1 MLSDR
6 LIFSCGDINDKMK
19 KGEKMSRSNKKENRD
34 ALKPVNTQ
42 KKMSKAEIAAR
53 EEEAKRA
60 MKAARAESEAKAKAV
75 KQAAKDAKVAR
86 AARKKAK
93 ETEEELSNRSL
104 HVDRQV
110 HRIGLLIS
118 ITMGVAALV
127 LLGTAIYMVS
137 LANADLTSGSVN
149 HVTLSRINQ
158 VVASVLLLMVTGLTA
173 LLFFRLYLKKSPFTR
188 SNITIVRVVAVM
200 LMLLSVLP
208 VAVQWVVG
216 LFLNIDVGWN
226 VNLIYIFI
234 GVVFYCISYI
244 FEQGD
249 IMKKQDEEKMDLQKN
264 ILLHY
269 AEVSENK
276 SGQVSQHVQRMAEY
290 CRVLAKHMGMTEH
303 EVEVISTASIM
314 HDIGKIMIPPE
325 ILMKDASLSDEEY
338 AIMKTHVVAGSE
350 LLLEGKGEVMEEAS
364 RISLD
369 HHENWDGSGYLGKKG
384 NEIDIG
390 AQLVAVANLFDSLV
404 SARSYKKGWELNKV
418 YSTIIDENGKKFG
431 PEVVSA
437 FMKAYKE
444 MMEIYNTYNKTISY
458 DWEPPA
464 NIVESYDA
472 ILGEFSPRR
481 KPVEE
486 VVDEDAYK
494 NNVELDLRRLI

>member
-1 MLSDR
+1 MVGS
-6 LIFSCGDINDKMK
+6 KQ
-19 KGEKMSRSNKKENRD
+19 
-34 ALKPVNTQ
+34 TQ
-42 KKMSKAEIAAR
+42 KKTNKTNTIAQSIQDKKTQKSQKHAR
-53 EEEAKRA
+53 EEVSMQA
-60 MKAARAESEAKAKAV
+60 MKAAREESKAKARAA
-75 KQAAKDAKVAR
+75 KQAEKDANAAR
-86 AARKKAK
+86 KARKKAK
-93 ETEEELSNRSL
+93 ETEEQLSNRSIR
-104 HVDRQV
+104 VNRQI

-118 ITMGVAALV
+118 IAMSIAALV
-127 LLGTAIYMVS
+127 LLGTTVYMIS
-137 LANADLTSGSVN
+137 QANHDFISGNVTNTS
-149 HVTLSRINQ
+149 LSRINQ
-158 VVASVLLLMVTGLTA
+158 VVASVLLLLVTALTA
-173 LLFFRLYLKKSPFTR
+173 LIFFRLYLKKSPFTR
-188 SNITIVRVVAVM
+188 SNISIVRIVAVL
-200 LMLLSVLP
+200 LMLLSVMP
-208 VAVQWVVG
+208 VTAQWVVG
-216 LFLNIDVGWN
+216 LFYNIKVGWN
-226 VNLIYIFI
+226 INLIYVFI

-249 IMKKQDEEKMDLQKN
+249 IMKKQDDEKLNLQKE
-264 ILLHY
+264 IMLQY

-276 SGQVSQHVQRMAEY
+276 SGQVSQHVQRMSEY

-303 EVEVISTASIM
+303 EVDVISTASIM

-350 LLLEGKGEVMEEAS
+350 MLLEGKGEVMDEAR

-369 HHENWDGSGYLGKKG
+369 HHENWDGTGYLGKKG

-390 AQLVAVANLFDSLV
+390 AQLVAIANLFDSLV

-418 YSTIIDENGKKFG
+418 YSNIIDENGKKFG

-437 FMKAYKE
+437 FIKAYKE
-444 MMEIYNTYNKTISY
+444 MMDIYNTYNKTISY
-458 DWEPPA
+458 DWKPPED
-464 NIVESYDA
+464 IVASYDA

-486 VVDEDAYK
+486 KIDEEAYK